1 MKGLHFF
8 KQVESEKLAS
18 GGSATCFGIP
28 EVISL
33 WPSFWNAESY
43 KGVCGGG
50 ECQVQSII
58 YMESESNYVFEGQVQ
73 L

>member
-1 MKGLHFF
+1 MKVLHFF

-33 WPSFWNAESY
+33 
-43 KGVCGGG
+43 
-50 ECQVQSII
+50 
-58 YMESESNYVFEGQVQ
+58 
-73 L
+73 